1 MCSEWPETGGA
12 GAAVIWW
19 RLFAVANGFVG
30 VLGGALAHCIRNGE
44 VPGRQNYSG
53 GRGGALVST
62 QNTGSSRGCFVHSLG
77 YTTPKFKS
85 IAILHDKFSYHR
97 GILFD
102 VNNDNI
108 SLNTGKS
115 LD

>member
-1 MCSEWPETGGA
+1 M
-12 GAAVIWW
+12 
-19 RLFAVANGFVG
+19 ANGFVG
-30 VLGGALAHCIRNGE
+30 VLGG
-44 VPGRQNYSG
+44 G
-53 GRGGALVST
+53 GLWRTVLGTERFQVARIAVMGGAGPWSP
-62 QNTGSSRGCFVHSLG
+62 QNTGSSRGCFVHSPG

-85 IAILHDKFSYHR
+85 IVILHDKFSYHR

-115 LD
+115 MD